1 MLASGRSSAVLA
13 CESGKVT
20 KTAANTVCIEAEDG
34 SRVEYGNLS
43 LLLVSPG
50 QQVRTGDEIGAVS
63 NDLQLTCYS
72 ADGSAVN
79 PVFLLPSSVECGSG
93 SGDGGDI
100 VAAALTQLGQSG
112 GQPYWSWYGFGGR
125 VDWCACFVSWCADRA
140 GCLQT
145 AVPRFSLV
153 DDGELWYKSR
163 GLWQR
168 GGSGYVPRA
177 GDVIFFDW
185 EGDGMPNHVGIV
197 ESCDGALICTVEG
210 NSGDYPG
217 TVRVRYYDLHSR
229 VIYGFGTPEYG

>member
-63 NDLQLTCYS
+63 SDLQLTCYS
-72 ADGSAVN
+72 ADGSDVN
-79 PVFLLPSSVECGSG
+79 PAFLLPSSVECGSG
-93 SGDGGDI
+93 SGDGSDI

-217 TVRVRYYDLHSR
+217 TVRVRYYDIHSR